1 MAALLGAALWRG
13 RGRAS
18 AVSAAWAATF
28 WLGLEWLSA
37 DSRLLFPFA
46 MGCAGAAAW
55 RWGWKGAAAGGAL
68 FLMLRIL
75 AGASA
80 AVLMT
85 ETLGTALSLLA
96 ALAAR
101 RTGAAASVAAGSL
114 TGLAA
119 LLL

>member
-1 MAALLGAALWRG
+1 MAALLGAALWRCG
-13 RGRAS
+13 GGANAGA
-18 AVSAAWAATF
+18 AVAAAAF
-28 WLGLEWLSA
+28 WLGLEWLAA

-68 FLMLRIL
+68 FLAFRVL

-85 ETLGTALSLLA
+85 EILGAALSLLA

-101 RTGAAASVAAGSL
+101 RAGAGASVVAGSL
-114 TGLAA
+114 AGLAA

>member
-1 MAALLGAALWRG
+1 MAALFGAALWRG
-13 RGRAS
+13 GVRANTGA
-18 AVSAAWAATF
+18 AVTAAAF
-28 WLGLEWLSA
+28 WLGLEWLAA

-101 RTGAAASVAAGSL
+101 QARAAASVVAGSL